1 MTHMVNFSIWIP
13 DCDSHSLAL
22 WIYFLL
28 LILVFVIQ
36 QLFLHWEILIMSLS
50 PFPLTFH
57 RTQNVMP
64 CFITYLMTILA
75 MIRTVVVI
83 ISQTFNTKMS
93 LNSILLLLLVNFV
106 SVFRLE
112 LMYISITKVLGQAS
126 SPWFSVAC
134 AAAILH
140 RNKFFHL
147 Y

>member
-1 MTHMVNFSIWIP
+1 MTRMVNFSIWIP
-13 DCDSHSLAL
+13 DCDSHSPAL

>member
-13 DCDSHSLAL
+13 DCDSHSPAL